1 MLYTSWCGHRVRSVF
16 LTLCFLSGA
25 MQAFGM
31 DSYDAST
38 RQLTI
43 PSLQIGDSTY
53 STVVVSIGRIVSGP
67 AGATPNGSE
76 DRYDPG
82 TNQLSV
88 QSVSVG
94 SGTYYNVVVTVAGLV
109 SIGGVVGADIFNGTE
124 LTVAQVQAGG
134 TVFGNVTL
142 TEAAGNIVGVA
153 GGMPTAVPD
162 TYSPVTN
169 QLSVPAVQAGNRVYT
184 NVVVTAGELR
194 GIGGVSF
201 RNQESILHDFA
212 FIPVDGLSP
221 LGGAIQAGDGNFYA
235 TTQSG
240 GAHNLGAVIKVTAAG
255 AETVFYSFGGGTAD
269 GAVPTGRLVQGGDGN
284 FYGTTS
290 SGGAHGSG
298 TFFRITP
305 AGVETMLY
313 SFAGGVTD
321 GAAPSGNLIQGSDAN
336 FYGTTAY
343 GGANSAGTV
352 FRITPAGSEAVRYS
366 FAGGTTDGAT
376 PNAGL
381 VQDDDANLYGTTY
394 FGGTAGNGTVF
405 KLTPGGTES
414 VLYSFGSVTADGAS
428 PSGGLFR
435 DSGGNFY
442 GATALGGASGAGT
455 IFRIAAVGTETVLY
469 SFGNV
474 ANDGTSPQGALTL
487 GNDGG
492 FYGTTNQG
500 GSNGDGTVFR
510 ITSAGVETVLYSF
523 GSGPADGLA
532 PTGGLIQGS
541 NGNFYGTTPAG
552 GSNNVGTLFEITPA
566 GAAMVLHSF
575 SGGSTDGVE
584 PAAGLVQ
591 GSDGNFYGSTAS
603 GGASNVGAVVRITAA
618 GAETVFF
625 SFGGGTGD
633 GAGPAGRLVVGSD
646 GNFYGATSSGG
657 TSNNGTVFRITP
669 TGAESLLHSF
679 AGGAADGASPNGSLV
694 EGSDGALYGTTS
706 SGGTNDSGTVFR
718 ITPGGDEKV
727 LYSFPYVVT
736 DGFATPNGGLLLAS
750 DGNFY
755 GTTQGGGIGDGGTP
769 GCTVFRITPAGVATV
784 LYAFGT
790 ATNNG
795 FFRPDGWDP
804 NGELIQDSD
813 GSFYGT
819 TAFGGG
825 NTDGIVF
832 KITPGGIET
841 VLYSFQGGS
850 ADGSNP
856 FGGLIHGSDGNFYGT
871 TTSGGASGQG
881 TVYKITPLGVETV
894 LYSFGSLAQD
904 GVGPRGILI
913 QGSDGSFYGTA
924 QFGGTTTSGVIFK
937 LTDVSPVP

>member
-1 MLYTSWCGHRVRSVF
+1 M
-16 LTLCFLSGA
+16 
-25 MQAFGM
+25 
-31 DSYDAST
+31 
-38 RQLTI
+38 
-43 PSLQIGDSTY
+43 
-53 STVVVSIGRIVSGP
+53 
-67 AGATPNGSE
+67 
-76 DRYDPG
+76 
-82 TNQLSV
+82 
-88 QSVSVG
+88 
-94 SGTYYNVVVTVAGLV
+94 
-109 SIGGVVGADIFNGTE
+109 
-124 LTVAQVQAGG
+124 QAGG

-221 LGGAIQAGDGNFYA
+221 LGGAIQAGDGNSTPRPKA
-235 TTQSG
+235 AALTTWAPSSRSPRP
-240 GAHNLGAVIKVTAAG
+240 APRRLL
-255 AETVFYSFGGGTAD
+255 YSFGGGTAD

-290 SGGAHGSG
+290 SRRGSRKRYLFQDHPG
-298 TFFRITP
+298 RRRDDAVFLCRR
-305 AGVETMLY
+305 
-313 SFAGGVTD
+313 STD

-381 VQDDDANLYGTTY
+381 GQDDDANLYGTTY

-552 GSNNVGTLFEITPA
+552 GSNDSVLSSRYPGRRRD
-566 GAAMVLHSF
+566 GAAFVQRRKHGRRRTCRGF
-575 SGGSTDGVE
+575 SPGQRWQLLRLDCKWRRQQRGRCRQDHRGG
-584 PAAGLVQ
+584 
-591 GSDGNFYGSTAS
+591 
-603 GGASNVGAVVRITAA
+603 R
-618 GAETVFF
+618 ETVFF

-706 SGGTNDSGTVFR
+706 SGGTNDSGTVLR

-736 DGFATPNGGLLLAS
+736 
-750 DGNFY
+750 
-755 GTTQGGGIGDGGTP
+755 
-769 GCTVFRITPAGVATV
+769 TVR
-784 LYAFGT
+784 
-790 ATNNG
+790 
-795 FFRPDGWDP
+795 DP
-804 NGELIQDSD
+804 
-813 GSFYGT
+813 
-819 TAFGGG
+819 
-825 NTDGIVF
+825 
-832 KITPGGIET
+832 
-841 VLYSFQGGS
+841 
-850 ADGSNP
+850 
-856 FGGLIHGSDGNFYGT
+856 
-871 TTSGGASGQG
+871 
-881 TVYKITPLGVETV
+881 
-894 LYSFGSLAQD
+894 
-904 GVGPRGILI
+904 
-913 QGSDGSFYGTA
+913 
-924 QFGGTTTSGVIFK
+924 
-937 LTDVSPVP
+937 